1 MKMAKLLIKGS
12 IGTWLTLSCT
22 SRWHGRTFSSLRAY
36 VHAFKLPHALHIGK
50 PFSGSLGISNTH
62 SNLGFGIPLLL
73 HLILLGF
80 LMLILR
86 VVELIK
92 KTLLVHVTFLDLLS
106 IVCWSSHKQTYVTQ
120 STIEAK
126 YVAAASCCS
135 QIVWIVH
142 IMRDYI
148 VAYKSVPF
156 MCDSSSA
163 ICLAQNP
170 VFHARA
176 KHIEVRPLLE
186 RPYREGTYRVEI
198 HWNREIVG

>member
-1 MKMAKLLIKGS
+1 V
-12 IGTWLTLSCT
+12 
-22 SRWHGRTFSSLRAY
+22 RD
-36 VHAFKLPHALHIGK
+36 FKLTHALHIGK

-92 KTLLVHVTFLDLLS
+92 KTLLVHATFLDLLS

-135 QIVWIVH
+135 
-142 IMRDYI
+142 
-148 VAYKSVPF
+148 
-156 MCDSSSA
+156 
-163 ICLAQNP
+163 
-170 VFHARA
+170 
-176 KHIEVRPLLE
+176 
-186 RPYREGTYRVEI
+186 
-198 HWNREIVG
+198 